1 MTIISN
7 NADTNQLPELLQT
20 VPLFLLSNVL
30 FPNGVL
36 RLRVFEQRYI
46 DMVRQCMRE
55 KKPFGVCLITKG
67 KEANAPKDFVR
78 VGCLA
83 RIVDF
88 DMAQLG
94 VLEIRC
100 NGEQRFEVQTFDVQ
114 KDGLVLAQV
123 KLIEPDAVIA
133 IPDDL
138 QTCASLA
145 QELVKEIERK
155 LDEESNQV
163 IAAPY
168 EFESAAWVGNRLCE
182 VLPISP
188 AARQELMALRD
199 PLSRLNLVEQ
209 YLRNKQIFNS

>member
-1 MTIISN
+1 MTN
-7 NADTNQLPELLQT
+7 NLTADQTADPADCLQT

-36 RLRVFEQRYI
+36 RLRVFEQRYV

-55 KKPFGVCLITKG
+55 KTPFGVCLITKG
-67 KEANAPKDFVR
+67 KDATAPKDFVR

-88 DMAQLG
+88 DMEQLG

-123 KLIEPDAVIA
+123 KLIEPDAA
-133 IPDDL
+133 MPIPDEL
-138 QTCASLA
+138 LTCASLA

-155 LDEESNQV
+155 LNDESNQV

-168 EFESAAWVGNRLCE
+168 DFDSAAWVGNRLCE

-209 YLRNKQIFNS
+209 YLRNKQIFKS

>member
-1 MTIISN
+1 MTLTLDSN
-7 NADTNQLPELLQT
+7 NPSDSAESLRI

-46 DMVRQCMRE
+46 DMVRQCMRD
-55 KKPFGVCLITKG
+55 KQPFGVCLITQG
-67 KEANAPKDFVR
+67 KEPNAPKDFVR

-88 DMAQLG
+88 DMEQLG

-114 KDGLVLAQV
+114 KNGLVLAQA
-123 KLIEPDAVIA
+123 KLIEPDATVA
-133 IPDDL
+133 IPDEL

>member
-1 MTIISN
+1 MNTSDIAKPSEL
-7 NADTNQLPELLQT
+7 AELLPT

-30 FPNGVL
+30 FPNGVM
-36 RLRVFEQRYI
+36 RLRVFEQRYV

-55 KKPFGVCLITKG
+55 KKPFGVCLVTKG
-67 KEANAPKDFVR
+67 KEPNDPKDFVR
-78 VGCLA
+78 IGCLA

-88 DMAQLG
+88 DMEQLG

-123 KLIEPDAVIA
+123 KMIEPDATVA
-133 IPDDL
+133 IPDEL
-138 QTCASLA
+138 STCASLA
-145 QELVKEIERK
+145 QELVKEIEK
-155 LDEESNQV
+155 KMDEQSNQV

-209 YLRNKQIFNS
+209 YLRNKQVFNS